1 MYDDATVKRMALG
14 MMAGDKADIEVIRTI
29 QAQTRRC
36 WKRYAQAFT
45 GLDAADV
52 AEVTQEARS

>member
-1 MYDDATVKRMALG
+1 MGTKTYPRTDAA
-14 MMAGDKADIEVIRTI
+14 MMAGDEADIAVIREI
-29 QAQTRRC
+29 EAQPRRC

-52 AEVTQEARS
+52 AEITEAAS